1 MILWLQGTYT
11 IRYGIFARRSSLKNT
26 VLVLLSLKLWPVAG
40 RTTEFFLALIF
51 GWFLHLIVTWV
62 KMETA
67 NMYSH
72 TSGELPAL
80 ASILLMQLEKYDF
93 CNADEIIYPC
103 QVHCGNNTT

>member
-1 MILWLQGTYT
+1 
-11 IRYGIFARRSSLKNT
+11 
-26 VLVLLSLKLWPVAG
+26 
-40 RTTEFFLALIF
+40 
-51 GWFLHLIVTWV
+51 
-62 KMETA
+62 
-67 NMYSH
+67 MYSH